1 MLRQLPESRLAILDL
16 LRFPL
21 PPSLLPTFPLFL
33 NSLSSFINT
42 SDPGDV
48 EKSKNR
54 EWRNIVFFLNFPTP
68 PQEKPT
74 TRHQHSTLNAPLSLS
89 LDFQS
94 NDISTP
100 TLPSIPIFKGI
111 GFLQSRKSSSAR
123 VSICFPLFST
133 RDLET
138 CGRNQKRGGTAPR
151 GSRRLRSPLIYFST
165 RVCSFSPKCR
175 DPSSA

>member
-89 LDFQS
+89 RLPIERYFNPNVTINPDFRGDRFS
-94 NDISTP
+94 
-100 TLPSIPIFKGI
+100 PIEEI
-111 GFLQSRKSSSAR
+111 L
-123 VSICFPLFST
+123 
-133 RDLET
+133 
-138 CGRNQKRGGTAPR
+138 
-151 GSRRLRSPLIYFST
+151 LRSRFHLFPTVLHARS
-165 RVCSFSPKCR
+165 RNVR
-175 DPSSA
+175 A